1 MPFINISDTVTISQ
15 NISAFSRDDKKKNE
29 IYVYFSRLKDEWISI
44 YDYRFIQ
51 RRLLVESRIIETTAR
66 YDRI

>member
-1 MPFINISDTVTISQ
+1 MYIFHGWKTSEFN
-15 NISAFSRDDKKKNE
+15 
-29 IYVYFSRLKDEWISI
+29 EWISI